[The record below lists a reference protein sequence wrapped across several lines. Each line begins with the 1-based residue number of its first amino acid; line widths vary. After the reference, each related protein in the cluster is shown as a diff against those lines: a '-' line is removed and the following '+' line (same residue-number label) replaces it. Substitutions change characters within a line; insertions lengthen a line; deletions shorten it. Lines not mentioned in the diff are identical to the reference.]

1 MTTWKRT
8 IGYTL
13 LALLV
18 SVTAVAQYQTPL
30 PEARAN
36 VLSQQVQTPLPEAR
50 ANVLSQ
56 QVQLSSEL
64 GLASQITAYPAV
76 AADQTRPGDRL
87 QHLTAKPLDSGL
99 CDNCPAAARQAL
111 RFRTSHAS
119 TLPAAPVMTANE
131 TVASAAL
138 FAIALRQSA

>member
-18 SVTAVAQYQTPL
+18 SVTAVAQY
-30 PEARAN
+30 
-36 VLSQQVQTPLPEAR
+36 QTPLPEAR

-99 CDNCPAAARQAL
+99 CDNCPGGCEAGSQIPNESC
-111 RFRTSHAS
+111 FDAS
-119 TLPAAPVMTANE
+119 GSTCHDCKRNSGFSCAFCYCAPAKCVTII
-131 TVASAAL
+131 
-138 FAIALRQSA
+138 F